1 MLTISKALS
10 GAQAERYYEE
20 EYRQGDY
27 YLGENEPEVRG
38 EWFGAGAERL
48 GLSGA
53 TEREAFLKLL
63 DGQSPEGERL
73 VKHSRGAGRMAHR
86 AGWDAT
92 FSAPKSVSI
101 AALVG
106 GDERLRAAHEA
117 AVRTALREVER
128 EAQVRCGAKRTETRR
143 TENAVMALFTH
154 EENRN
159 LEPQLHTHAVICNA
173 TYDEKVGGWRALESR
188 EIYKEQEHATA
199 TYRAELAARMKELGY
214 QIEIDDLGAPQIAG
228 IGKEIRD
235 GFSTRRREVVEAIV
249 KAKAKAAAAGRE
261 LTRRAEAQIGENAAR
276 STRGAK
282 RRDVNPAE
290 LREDWRRQ
298 SAGLGLDAA
307 EFVESAKQVRTRET
321 PETVKREA
329 AREATERSLRELT
342 ERESAATAKEVE
354 TRALKMY
361 AYAGTVRLEDVRREL
376 AERTQRGEL
385 IREAQA
391 ERTLYTT
398 PELQGIERA
407 TLATVRRG
415 VNQVTPLAA
424 AEAVATAAT
433 AADAEGRRLNE
444 DQEAVFRHLATT
456 RDQFTA
462 VHGKAGTGK
471 SFTYK
476 RFADFAESRGFEVR
490 ALAPTIA
497 AADVLT
503 QDGLKAET
511 VQRHIRREAS
521 EPSARPQIWLTDEA
535 GLLGARDMR
544 ALLAKAE
551 REGARVILAGDVRQ
565 HASVPAGRAYAQL
578 LDAGLSRVELNKI
591 TRQDKAREEIREA
604 VRDLSD
610 GKVKRAFGRLDAAG
624 ALHEEKDAAERYAR
638 LANLYAE
645 SDGETLVVTAT
656 NEERRA
662 ANRAI
667 RRALTEH
674 GKVSSEGFETEV
686 LINRNVTREARK
698 DAASYEIGDRV
709 KFEKIRHESLR
720 PNEWLKVADRDLAR
734 NTVTVEDAAGRR
746 TTYDPRRHYGIS
758 DVYAT
763 ERRTFAAGD
772 RVQFRAAHRAH
783 GVRAGDLAT
792 VVGIDAQGRAVLDGG
807 NGKLIGADLR
817 EYKTID
823 YGYATTGH
831 AAQGRTVDHAI
842 LLMTGGHR
850 EEVVNRAAAYVGVSR
865 TRRDVTILTDDRERL
880 TRDAERTFE
889 KRTALDVGASPAATR
904 ESKMTD
910 QEIDDILSGK
920 NWPAPTREVPWI
932 TPPEKAQ
939 TPTAPSQTPKVSKG
953 VPPPGFSRYGK

>member
-1 MLTISKALS
+1 MLTISKPLTS
-10 GAQAERYYEE
+10 EQAERYYEE

-128 EAQVRCGAKRTETRR
+128 ETRVKWGATRTETRR
-143 TENAVMALFTH
+143 TETMTAALFTH

-159 LEPQLHTHAVICNA
+159 LEPQLHTHAVIFNM
-173 TYDEKVGGWRALESR
+173 TYDAAARGGGGWRGLESR
-188 EIYKEQEHATA
+188 GMYREQEHATA
-199 TYRAELAARMKELGY
+199 TYRAELAARMTELGY
-214 QIEIDDLGAPQIAG
+214 GIEIDELGAPQIAG

-235 GFSTRRREVVEAIV
+235 GFSTRRREVVEAIA

-407 TLATVRRG
+407 TLATARRG

-424 AEAVATAAT
+424 AEAVATAANQ
-433 AADAEGRRLNE
+433 ADGEGRRLNE
-444 DQEAVFRHLATT
+444 DQRAVFEHLATT

-490 ALAPTIA
+490 ALAPTVA
-497 AADVLT
+497 AAEVLKA
-503 QDGLKAET
+503 DGLAAET

-521 EPSARPQIWLTDEA
+521 EPNARPQIWLTDEA
-535 GLLGARDMR
+535 GMLGARDLR
-544 ALLAKAE
+544 ELLAKAE

-591 TRQDKAREEIREA
+591 TRQDKARAEIREA

-610 GKVKRAFGRLDAAG
+610 GKVKRAFGRLEAAG
-624 ALHEEKDAAERYAR
+624 ALHAEKSADERYAK
-638 LANLYAE
+638 LAALYAE
-645 SDGETLVVTAT
+645 SSGETLVVTAT

-667 RRALTEH
+667 RRALTER

-939 TPTAPSQTPKVSKG
+939 TPSAPSQTPKVSKG
-953 VPPPGFSRYGK
+953 IPR